1 MFCLLFLY
9 KLSLKFLTTTGVSSP
24 SFKIPESLM
33 IQPSKCFISKFNC
46 WRQDVS
52 SSSGKLILSAM

>member
-1 MFCLLFLY
+1 MSNMFCLLFPY

-33 IQPSKCFISKFNC
+33 IQPSKGFISK
-46 WRQDVS
+46 V
-52 SSSGKLILSAM
+52 